1 MSPGLGFFDAAP
13 GVEDSDN
20 GSDDDSPSAAV
31 EAAAALEATATAAP
45 VAAEEVVPPP
55 EAAEEVLRRAEAKR
69 KRGALLSP
77 DEAAALV
84 SASGASYVL
93 AEEEEDE
100 QAAAKRAAFIG
111 TDGSRTLQVADS
123 VAAYLLA
130 GGAKQLKALEQ
141 AAGCRMLI
149 DRGEKGRHADDT
161 TTRKVTLV
169 GSDSAV
175 REGERRLHEVILQSG
190 SFIHRVLR
198 INAQQAGK
206 VIGRGGAT
214 IKRLQNATGTLI
226 NVSASSHA
234 GAADAPRT
242 VSIKGHPHQVDEAS
256 RLVYAFLRDPEALE
270 MLIQEATAAA
280 ERAGHVGGVA
290 SSYGDGA
297 AYAAA
302 TAPPP

>member
-13 GVEDSDN
+13 GVESDS
-20 GSDDDSPSAAV
+20 SEEDDSPSAPV
-31 EAAAALEATATAAP
+31 EAAPEEPATAVPA
-45 VAAEEVVPPP
+45 EVVPPVV
-55 EAAEEVLRRAEAKR
+55 ATEEVLRIAEAKR
-69 KRGALLSP
+69 KRGDLLSP

-93 AEEEEDE
+93 AEGDEEE
-100 QAAAKRAAFIG
+100 QTASKRAAFIG
-111 TDGSRTLQVADS
+111 TDGSRTAQVSDS

-130 GGAKQLKALEQ
+130 GGAKELKALEQ
-141 AAGCRMLI
+141 ASGCRVLV

-169 GSDSAV
+169 GSDAAL

-190 SFIHRVLR
+190 HFIHRVLR
-198 INAQQAGK
+198 INAAQAGK

-214 IKRLQNATGTLI
+214 IKRLQSATGTLI
-226 NVSASSHA
+226 TVSASGA

-242 VSIKGHPHQVDEAS
+242 VSIKGHPHQVDECA

-270 MLIQEATAAA
+270 MLIQEAIAAA
-280 ERAGHVGGVA
+280 ECVGHPAGIA

-302 TAPPP
+302 TAAP

>member
-13 GVEDSDN
+13 GVEESEEDSE
-20 GSDDDSPSAAV
+20 DDSPTAV
-31 EAAAALEATATAAP
+31 EAAPEEPATAPVPAELVPVEAT
-45 VAAEEVVPPP
+45 
-55 EAAEEVLRRAEAKR
+55 EEVLRRAEAKR
-69 KRGALLSP
+69 KRGDLLSP

-84 SASGASYVL
+84 SSSGASYLL
-93 AEEEEDE
+93 AEGDDE

-111 TDGSRTLQVADS
+111 TDGSRTAQVADS

-141 AAGCRMLI
+141 ASGCRVLV

-161 TTRKVTLV
+161 TTRRVTLV
-169 GSDSAV
+169 GSDAAV

-190 SFIHRVLR
+190 NFINRVLR
-198 INAQQAGK
+198 INAAQAGK

-214 IKRLQNATGTLI
+214 IKRLQTATGTLI
-226 NVSASSHA
+226 TVSASGQA

-242 VSIKGHPHQVDEAS
+242 VSIKGHPHQVDECA

-270 MLIQEATAAA
+270 MLIQEAAAA
-280 ERAGHVGGVA
+280 SVRVGHPAGAA

-297 AYAAA
+297 AYVAAA
-302 TAPPP
+302 APP